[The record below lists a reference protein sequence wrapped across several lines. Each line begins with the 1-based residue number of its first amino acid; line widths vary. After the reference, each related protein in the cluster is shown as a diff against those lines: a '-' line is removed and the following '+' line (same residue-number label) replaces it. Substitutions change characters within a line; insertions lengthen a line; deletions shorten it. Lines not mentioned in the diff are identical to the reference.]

1 MRPGPK
7 SLYVMTWLVV
17 DLRVN
22 IVAVTFCMRVKQRL
36 VTCEASVQGQRR
48 ISMCAHAAPSA
59 QNAADHAA
67 HLKTMKILEGAVD
80 DPHLGNPLERMHRL
94 GTGWFGVIF
103 EFEGVLV
110 ESAHEDH
117 IKAWKEVCAREGK
130 PNPPHWQ
137 LQRVEGMK
145 NEQVGHCANYA
156 STGML

>member
-1 MRPGPK
+1 
-7 SLYVMTWLVV
+7 
-17 DLRVN
+17 
-22 IVAVTFCMRVKQRL
+22 
-36 VTCEASVQGQRR
+36 
-48 ISMCAHAAPSA
+48 
-59 QNAADHAA
+59 
-67 HLKTMKILEGAVD
+67 MKILEGAVD

-145 NEQVGHCANYA
+145 NEQVGHCASYS
-156 STGML
+156 STGMLYSSCHETALVKQYAFAYVHGFYGSSRVGCLRSALPGSQSRGGEAPGR